1 MSEPSKIE
9 IFANGLAHPEGVAVD
24 RTGYVYTA
32 GDGGAIYR
40 ISPGGEV
47 RLLTRT
53 KGRGLGVTLNR
64 EGDLFVCDPKLHA
77 VLRISPEGE
86 VSTFADHA
94 DGQSL
99 GAPNFA
105 VFDLEENL
113 YVTNSGD
120 ALFRIRPDGKA
131 ERFAEGFS
139 FSNGLAMSLDENV
152 LFVAQSHANDV
163 IRIEIKSDGTI
174 GDRSVYVENLDRTPD
189 GLALDCQG
197 NLYVTLYGSDRIV
210 AVAPDGRTWIAAED
224 HTGLLKN
231 PSNCAFGGPDF
242 DELYIANLGGTHL
255 AKIPLG
261 IPGEPLVHQLT

>member
-9 IFANGLAHPEGVAVD
+9 VFADHLAHPEGVAID
-24 RTGYVYTA
+24 RAGYVYTA
-32 GDGGAIYR
+32 CDCGTIYR
-40 ISPGGEV
+40 ISPQHEV

-64 EGDLFVCDPKLHA
+64 EGDLFVCDPELHA
-77 VLRISPEGE
+77 VLRISPEGK
-86 VSTFADHA
+86 VSTFSDHA
-94 DGQSL
+94 DGHSL

-105 VFDLEENL
+105 VFDLDGNL

-120 ALFRIRPDGKA
+120 ALFRIRPNGRA

-152 LFVAQSHANDV
+152 LFVAESNAHDV
-163 IRIEIKSDGTI
+163 IRIEIRTDGTI

-189 GLALDCQG
+189 GLALDALG
-197 NLYVTLYGSDRIV
+197 NLYVTLHGSDRII
-210 AVAPDGRTWIAAED
+210 AVAPDGRTWTAAED
-224 HTGLLKN
+224 ATGLLKN

-242 DELYIANLGGTHL
+242 DELYIANLGGTHI
-255 AKIPLG
+255 AKIFLG
-261 IPGEPLVHQLT
+261 VRGQSLAHQLG